1 VSDRDAVDKD
11 FDPSSVDDV
20 CELVKAWASQG
31 SMTSAEIAH
40 RLRTR
45 GVLAHAT
52 SSGRHL
58 IIASPGRPPTTSPE
72 PRLFVM
78 PTTLEHLR
86 HWLER
91 AGGPTAPRLPR
102 VIRPPGQLLHRV
114 AGLFGKR
121 TRERVLEPII
131 ADMQLEYCE
140 ALASDRPRTLRLWW
154 VQARAWVAFAEA
166 IFVRTVIGRIIRGLS
181 RLV

>member
-1 VSDRDAVDKD
+1 VSERDATDKD

-20 CELVKAWASQG
+20 FELVKTWTSEQ
-31 SMTSAEIAH
+31 SMTSAEIAE
-40 RLRTR
+40 RLRAR
-45 GVLAHAT
+45 GVVVHAT
-52 SSGRHL
+52 TSGRHL
-58 IIASPGRPPTTSPE
+58 IIGSQGRRRDAPPE

-78 PTTLEHLR
+78 PTPLKHLR

-91 AGGPTAPRLPR
+91 AGGSSSRLPR
-102 VIRPPGQLLHRV
+102 VIRPPGQTLHWV

-140 ALASDRPRTLRLWW
+140 ALAAERPRTLRLWW
-154 VQARAWVAFAEA
+154 VQARAWAAFAEA
-166 IFVRTVIGRIIRGLS
+166 IFVRTVVGRIIRGLA